1 MNRLLPSI
9 KTQREKLRETIR
21 TNAPLLV
28 VFTITLIV
36 LLLIAFFD
44 VVTSQTVSSISITDY
59 AINQISDRTIVAD
72 QFLIGQDDD
81 PVIITQGE
89 QIIRKGFPITEEQY
103 AKLLVMAQTPSY
115 IDYTSFFKSFFY
127 LLMLG
132 CLTLF
137 LFSPSILGKKIIL
150 KEAIFFAVS
159 LVLLYVVAVLAKK
172 TATFSNSYS
181 LAMVLPAS
189 FFVMLI
195 TIMFN
200 VRFSVFASFI
210 FTFAVLHATSFD
222 IPVAIFALGSSV
234 FANSIIRMANK
245 RITLTIIAIALALL
259 NILVFC
265 LIEVIF
271 STGFDDIVINVFGVA
286 LNGFISGILLLGFLT
301 PLEYICNT
309 ASVFRLLELSDL
321 NNPLMQR
328 MLLNAPGTYNHSM
341 LVATLAETACND
353 IGANGLLARVG
364 SYYHDIGK
372 IEQPEYFVENQRQG
386 NKHDEINPRLS
397 VSVIRNHVKKGV
409 ERCNQLHL
417 PTEVIDIVSQHHGN
431 GTIVYFFNEAK
442 KLDPTVNEEDFS
454 YTGTKPTSKEAA
466 VVMICDT
473 VEAAC
478 RTLQD
483 PSVPRLNTFIR
494 KLILGK
500 YETEQLDD
508 ANLTFDDL
516 TVIQKALVNIMAG
529 YYHTRI
535 EYPNQN
541 ADAKQKSTDSATK
554 AKPKKKKVKEAS
566 NAELQK

>member
-1 MNRLLPSI
+1 MNSFIPDI
-9 KTQREKLRETIR
+9 KTQKDTFIAMIR
-21 TNAPLLV
+21 SNTPLLA
-28 VFTITLIV
+28 VFIITLVI
-36 LLLIAFFD
+36 LLIVSFFD
-44 VVTSQTVSSISITDY
+44 IVTSQTVSSISISEY
-59 AINQISDRTIVAD
+59 EVHQIADRTIIAD
-72 QFLIGQDDD
+72 QFLIGSNDD
-81 PVIITQGE
+81 PVIISEGE
-89 QIIRKGFPITEEQY
+89 EIIKKGFAITEEQY
-103 AKLLVMAQTPSY
+103 EKLLVMAQTPSY
-115 IDYTSFFKSFFY
+115 IDYSSFFKSFLY
-127 LLMLG
+127 ILLLSS
-132 CLTLF
+132 LTLF
-137 LFSPSILGKKIIL
+137 LLSPTILGRKIKL
-150 KEAIFFAVS
+150 KEAVFFAVTLIILYAVIV
-159 LVLLYVVAVLAKK
+159 LVKK
-172 TATFSNSYS
+172 TVAFSNSYS
-181 LAMVLPAS
+181 LAIILPAS

-195 TIMFN
+195 TIMFDI
-200 VRFSVFASFI
+200 RLSVFASFL
-210 FTFAVLHATSFD
+210 FSFAVLNASSYD
-222 IPVAIFALGSSV
+222 VPVALFTLATCF
-234 FANSIIRMANK
+234 FANAIIRKANK
-245 RITLTIIAIALALL
+245 RIILTLIAITLGILNALG
-259 NILVFC
+259 FF
-265 LIEVIF
+265 LIELIF
-271 STGFDDIVINVFGVA
+271 NTNLEDTLINVFGVA
-286 LNGFISGILLLGFLT
+286 LNGFISGILILGFLT

-372 IEQPEYFVENQRQG
+372 IEQPEYFVENQREG

-431 GTIVYFFNEAK
+431 STIYYFYNEAK
-442 KLDPTVNEEDFS
+442 KQDPNVSEDDFS
-454 YTGTKPTSKEAA
+454 YMGTKPTSKEAA

-483 PSVPRLNTFIR
+483 PSVSRLNSFIR

-500 YETEQLDD
+500 YETAQLDD

-516 TVIQKALVNIMAG
+516 SRIQQALVNIMAG
-529 YYHTRI
+529 YYHSRI

-541 ADAKQKSTDSATK
+541 DDANDKKVESPKKTQS
-554 AKPKKKKVKEAS
+554 KKKKEAAH
-566 NAELQK
+566 AE